1 MQNKTALE
9 TFIKSSG
16 YTSPQ
21 YIKRLKFIFSAICQ
35 YARSK
40 NKSFK
45 DLKILEF
52 GCGTG
57 GITFP
62 LASLGSHITALDI
75 DPSAVSIISERI
87 RKENLN
93 NVIVMQANGHSFD
106 DNKSYDL
113 VIASEVLEHIDRPR
127 EFLQRIKAR
136 IDKGSRLVIT
146 IPNGYGPWQI
156 KRRLSIIAYLRR
168 NNWLRNIF
176 GKRSYVA
183 AQEHCQFYTR
193 KRFLK
198 MLAELSFRLKDFG
211 KSDSILAIFETRR
224 GPLFGKADV
233 WLADILPW
241 WLASGWYF
249 VFEAH

>member
-1 MQNKTALE
+1 MQDKAVLE
-9 TFIKSSG
+9 TFIKSSS

-35 YARSK
+35 YAQSK
-40 NKSFK
+40 NKPFK
-45 DLKILEF
+45 DLEILEF

-62 LASLGSHITALDI
+62 LASLGSHVTAFDI
-75 DPSAVSIISERI
+75 DPSAVSVISERI

-93 NVIVMQANGHSFD
+93 NVIVTQADGHSFD
-106 DNKSYDL
+106 DSKSCDL
-113 VIASEVLEHIDRPR
+113 VIASEVLEHVAKPG
-127 EFLQRIKAR
+127 ELVQRIRAR
-136 IDKGSRLVIT
+136 INQGSWLIVT

-156 KRRLSIIAYLRR
+156 KRRLSIIAPLRR
-168 NNWLRNIF
+168 NNWLRRIF
-176 GKRSYVA
+176 AKKPYIAG
-183 AQEHCQFYTR
+183 QEHCQFYTR

-198 MLAELSFRLKDFG
+198 MLSEFSFRLKDFG

-249 VFEAH
+249 VFEAE